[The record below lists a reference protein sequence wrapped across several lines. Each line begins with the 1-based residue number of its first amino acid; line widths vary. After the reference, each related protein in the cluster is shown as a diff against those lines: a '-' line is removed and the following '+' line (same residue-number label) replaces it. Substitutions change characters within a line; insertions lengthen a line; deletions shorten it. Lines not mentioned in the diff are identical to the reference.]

1 MRVLSAPSSLA
12 WAGNRPRTSIAAPCQ
27 RMGHR
32 LRRRTRRGQSAS
44 EVANACDGQFLKK
57 TRTKGSEKTETPR
70 ISREKNQ
77 LRISSYSSAN
87 YSPIAGKSIYRISLE
102 RSGISLATQA
112 RVRALGSNLGG
123 SATLAR
129 ARINSGGDS
138 RRSCPHHLLAAFFR
152 RRRAGGAPIGD
163 HSLVLC
169 N

>member
-102 RSGISLATQA
+102 RSGISRANQA
-112 RVRALGSNLGG
+112 RIICES
-123 SATLAR
+123 LADFR
-129 ARINSGGDS
+129 CGEAKRGNS
-138 RRSCPHHLLAAFFR
+138 PHHLLALNSAEAR
-152 RRRAGGAPIGD
+152 RCLGCGFLSYALVRAG
-163 HSLVLC
+163 
-169 N
+169 

>member
-102 RSGISLATQA
+102 RSGILLANQA
-112 RVRALGSNLGG
+112 RVRAPSSNLAGLRNFG
-123 SATLAR
+123 ARENLEFWRTLTGVEGTRFSDLGQLFAAR
-129 ARINSGGDS
+129 SSGG
-138 RRSCPHHLLAAFFR
+138 L
-152 RRRAGGAPIGD
+152 
-163 HSLVLC
+163 
-169 N
+169 